1 MGFFASDTAFNFFH
15 LLTLIGGIALF
26 MFGMNTMGD
35 ALEKQAGGKL
45 KPLLANMTNNPLL
58 GFLLGMVVTAVIQS
72 SSATTVMVVGLV
84 SAGVMTLKQSVSVI
98 IGANVGTTVTSW
110 ILSLTGIE
118 GDGFFLKLLKP
129 SSFTPVLAVI
139 GIFLIMLSKS
149 DKKKGVGTILIGFAV
164 LMFGME
170 TMSGAVAG
178 LKEVPE
184 FGNILLHFSNPILG
198 VLAGAVLTA
207 IIQSS
212 SASVGILQALCSTG
226 AVTYASVLP
235 IIMGQ
240 NIGTCITA
248 LLSAMGASKDAKR
261 ASFVHLYFNLF
272 GSIIFLAVFYL
283 INFFFPFA
291 FMSQAANEMGI
302 AIIHTVFNVVTTC
315 IMLPASG
322 LLEKLARVTVKADRE
337 PVEFRLL
344 DERLLASPT
353 LALDASRR
361 TVVDMATLS
370 IGTMEQ
376 VIPLIT
382 NFDPEIAA
390 RVRKDEDAVDH
401 YEDKVAS
408 YLIRLSDVPM
418 TAEDSHNTTE
428 LLRLLGD
435 FERISDHAVD
445 ILRAATE
452 MQDKGLHFSDEA
464 QKELAVLEGAVS
476 EILSLTL
483 RAFANRDLTAAAE
496 VEPLEQVVDKLKEE
510 IRKRH
515 TQRLVDDKCT
525 IELGFVLSDILTS
538 LERVS
543 DHCSNIAGCLLEMA
557 KDDDLRLHE
566 YLGGVKKNS
575 DVFLSRYAY
584 YEQKHQL

>member
-1 MGFFASDTAFNFFH
+1 MGFFDSNTAFNFFH
-15 LLTLIGGIALF
+15 LLTLVGGVALF
-26 MFGMNTMGD
+26 LFGMNTMGN

-45 KPLLANMTNNPLL
+45 KTILANMTNNAFL

-84 SAGVMTLKQSVSVI
+84 SAGVMTLRQSINVI

-118 GDGFFLKLLKP
+118 SENFWLKLLKP
-129 SSFTPVLAVI
+129 SSFTPVLAVV
-139 GIFLIMLSKS
+139 GIFLVMLAKT

-178 LKEVPE
+178 LKDVPA
-184 FGNILLHFSNPILG
+184 FGNILLQFSNPILG
-198 VLAGAVLTA
+198 VLAGAILTA
-207 IIQSS
+207 IVQSS

-226 AVTYASVLP
+226 VVTYASVLP

-272 GSIIFLAVFYL
+272 GSIIFLAVFYI
-283 INFFFPFA
+283 INAIVPFA
-291 FMSQAANEMGI
+291 FMKMGANEMGI
-302 AIIHTVFNVVTTC
+302 AIIHTAFNVITTC
-315 IMLPASG
+315 IMLPCAG
-322 LLEKLARVTVKADRE
+322 LLEKLAKLTIKAE
-337 PVEFRLL
+337 AEQQEFRLL
-344 DERLLASPT
+344 DERLLASPS

-361 TVVDMATLS
+361 TVVDMASLA
-370 IGTMEQ
+370 IGTMER
-376 VIPLIT
+376 VMPLISK
-382 NFDPEIAA
+382 FDSDVAVTI
-390 RVRKDEDAVDH
+390 RRDESTVDR

-408 YLIRLSDVPM
+408 YLIRLSDAPM
-418 TAEDSHNTTE
+418 TEEDSHTTSE

-445 ILRAATE
+445 ILRAAEE
-452 MQDKGLHFSDEA
+452 MQEKGLTFSTEA
-464 QKELAVLEGAVS
+464 QQELAVMEGAVT
-476 EILSLTL
+476 EILGLTL
-483 RAFANRDLTAAAE
+483 RAFRDKDLEAASE
-496 VEPLEQVVDKLKEE
+496 VEPLEQVVDYLKEE
-510 IRKRH
+510 IRRRH
-515 TQRLVDDKCT
+515 TLRLTDAKCT

-543 DHCSNIAGCLLEMA
+543 DHCSNIAGCILEMA
-557 KDDDLRLHE
+557 NHDDLKLHE
-566 YLGGVKKNS
+566 YLGQVKRTSPAFIKK
-575 DVFLSRYAY
+575 
-584 YEQKHQL
+584 YEEYLIKHQL